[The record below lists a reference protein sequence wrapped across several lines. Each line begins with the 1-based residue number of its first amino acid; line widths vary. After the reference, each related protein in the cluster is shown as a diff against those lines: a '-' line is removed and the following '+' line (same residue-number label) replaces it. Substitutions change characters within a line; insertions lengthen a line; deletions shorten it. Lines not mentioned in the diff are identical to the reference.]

1 LLAAYAFVTDSA
13 GAESR
18 FNWRQFF
25 SALPPREKSGSKATR
40 DGGALAGILPES
52 IFMAPVSFILH
63 HESQLLPPPPRV
75 IQEH

>member
-40 DGGALAGILPES
+40 DGALAGILPES